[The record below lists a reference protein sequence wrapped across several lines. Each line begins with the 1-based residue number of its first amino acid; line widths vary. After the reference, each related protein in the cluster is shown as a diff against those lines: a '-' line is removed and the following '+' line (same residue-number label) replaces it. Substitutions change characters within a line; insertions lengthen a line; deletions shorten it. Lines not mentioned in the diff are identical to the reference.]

1 MGDYRHQA
9 DQSLPP
15 RYGNSPGAD
24 YFGGVSQIHPAK
36 GSRPDLYGTVLP
48 NGDRVYNLDAQVAAH
63 YTIHQQLADPEVP
76 RTTGA
81 NSYADTIA
89 QRHDI
94 ECWYAADQRD
104 RMLQGHKAFERPG
117 RPGEYRTWAELSGW
131 EQGTNAMALA
141 AAARYH
147 DIRTTAEIEFLHGL
161 QDWKP
166 EGAAA
171 GYFKNKGVAGFEAL
185 AGSYPASSQERMLGE
200 MPALRDKGGRVDFD
214 PLSMVGQAMGA
225 SGLKKTEF
233 EQFATLPL
241 SDRERDFFHPSIDS
255 IKQHGA
261 PVWEPHPD
269 HPANQAG
276 AMAHGRFRL
285 AYADAQGHR
294 IEKVLDLD
302 QGRRFSTTTSDPVT
316 GQTLS
321 IETKTPT
328 GPLVA
333 QNYFTPSYAVET
345 RNGQGELL
353 AQSTLPEGKNDHPRV
368 DSSPLYQEALRDL
381 EMKYREI
388 ENALKPDRRSVL
400 DDVKVDI
407 KAQHI
412 QAQQN
417 YLAKDHPLHL
427 DVVPH
432 PHGKPAKPVEAPTPP
447 PERPTVAPLSSSRQP
462 ASDDK
467 ASAAS
472 ITPESSIG
480 ERFKALVNA
489 IERKDDKAYDQ
500 VIQAQQASPE
510 WQKFQQ
516 QNHDYE
522 QALIAQQQR
531 EREQQLA
538 AQREE
543 DIRQQ
548 QQRGP
553 AMGR

>member
-1 MGDYRHQA
+1 MGDFRNQA

-24 YFGGVSQIHPAK
+24 YFGGASQLHAAQ
-36 GSRPDLYGTVLP
+36 GSRLDLYGTTLP
-48 NGDRVYNLDAQVAAH
+48 NGERVYNLDAQVAAH
-63 YTIHQQLADPEVP
+63 YTIHQQLSDPQVP

-89 QRHDI
+89 HRHDI

-104 RMLQGHKAFERPG
+104 RMLQGHKEFERPG
-117 RPGEYRTWAELSGW
+117 RPGEYRTWVELSGW
-131 EQGTNAMALA
+131 EHATNKTALA
-141 AAARYH
+141 ANARYH

-171 GYFKNKGVAGFEAL
+171 SYFKNKGVVGFEAL
-185 AGSYPASSQERMLGE
+185 AGSYPHASRERLLGE
-200 MPALRDKGGRVDFD
+200 MPALRDKGGGVDFH
-214 PLSMVGQAMGA
+214 PLSMGGHAVGAV
-225 SGLKKTEF
+225 GLKKTEF
-233 EQFATLPL
+233 ERFVTLPL

-276 AMAHGRFRL
+276 AMAHGRFKL
-285 AYADAQGHR
+285 GYTDAQGHR
-294 IEKVLDLD
+294 VEKVLDLD
-302 QGRRFSTTTSDPVT
+302 QGRRFTTTTSDPAT

-321 IETKTPT
+321 TETRTPT
-328 GPLVA
+328 RPLIA

-345 RNGQGELL
+345 RDGQGQVVS
-353 AQSTLPEGKNDHPRV
+353 QSTLPEGKNDHPRV
-368 DSSPLYQEALRDL
+368 DDSPLYQEALRDL
-381 EMKYREI
+381 KSKFEEI
-388 ENALKPDRRSVL
+388 EDDQKPERQAIIRV
-400 DDVKVDI
+400 VEVDI
-407 KAQHI
+407 NAQRD
-412 QAQQN
+412 QAQQH

-427 DVVPH
+427 NVAPH
-432 PHGKPAKPVEAPTPP
+432 PHGKQDQAPAPAAIEQKAAALPTAAPDTPL
-447 PERPTVAPLSSSRQP
+447 T
-462 ASDDK
+462 
-467 ASAAS
+467 AS
-472 ITPESSIG
+472 ITPQTSIG
-480 ERFKALVNA
+480 DRFKALVDA

-500 VIQAQQASPE
+500 VLEAHQASPE

-516 QNHDYE
+516 QSNDFE

-538 AQREE
+538 AQRQEE
-543 DIRQQ
+543 AHQQ
-548 QQRGP
+548 LQRGP

>member
-24 YFGGVSQIHPAK
+24 YFGGVSQIHPAR

-63 YTIHQQLADPEVP
+63 YTIHQQLADLEVP

-104 RMLQGHKAFERPG
+104 RMLQGHKVFERPG

-214 PLSMVGQAMGA
+214 PLSMVGHAMGA

-241 SDRERDFFHPSIDS
+241 SDRERDFFHPSIGS
-255 IKQHGA
+255 VKQHGA

-269 HPANQAG
+269 HPADQAN
-276 AMAHGRFRL
+276 AMEHGRFRL
-285 AYADAQGHR
+285 AYADAQGNR

-302 QGRRFSTTTSDPVT
+302 EGRRFSTTTSDPVT

-353 AQSTLPEGKNDHPRV
+353 AQRTLPEGKNDHPRV
-368 DSSPLYQEALRDL
+368 DGSPLYQEALRDL
-381 EMKYREI
+381 EGKFQAIANDPKPERKAVIREVEADI
-388 ENALKPDRRSVL
+388 EVQRT
-400 DDVKVDI
+400 
-407 KAQHI
+407 
-412 QAQQN
+412 QAQQH

-427 DVVPH
+427 DAVPH
-432 PHGKPAKPVEAPTPP
+432 PHGEHTQRRQTQVPISVEPPAKTMPT
-447 PERPTVAPLSSSRQP
+447 AAQDQPLG
-462 ASDDK
+462 
-467 ASAAS
+467 AS
-472 ITPESSIG
+472 ITPQSSID
-480 ERFKALVNA
+480 ERFKALVDA

-500 VIQAQQASPE
+500 VLQAHQASPE
-510 WQKFQQ
+510 LQAFQQ
-516 QNHDYE
+516 QSQDYE
-522 QALIAQQQR
+522 QALIAQQQL
-531 EREQQLA
+531 EREQKIA
-538 AQREE
+538 AQLQEE
-543 DIRQQ
+543 AQQQ

-553 AMGR
+553 VMGR

>member
-24 YFGGVSQIHPAK
+24 YLGGVSQIHAAK

-63 YTIHQQLADPEVP
+63 YTIRQQLADPEVP

-104 RMLQGHKAFERPG
+104 RMLQGHKAFERSG

-161 QDWKP
+161 QEWKP

-171 GYFKNKGVAGFEAL
+171 SYFKNKGVAGFEAL
-185 AGSYPASSQERMLGE
+185 AGSYPAPYRERMLGE

-214 PLSMVGQAMGA
+214 PLSMVGHAMGA

-285 AYADAQGHR
+285 GYTDAQGHR

-302 QGRRFSTTTSDPVT
+302 QGRRFSTTTSDPAT

-321 IETKTPT
+321 TETKMPT
-328 GPLVA
+328 GPLIA
-333 QNYFTPSYAVET
+333 QNYFTPSYAIEA
-345 RNGQGELL
+345 RDGQGQLVS
-353 AQSTLPEGKNDHPRV
+353 QSKLPEGKNDHPSV
-368 DSSPLYQEALRDL
+368 DGSPLYREALRDL
-381 EMKYREI
+381 EVKYREI
-388 ENALKPDRRSVL
+388 RNDPDDKRTSVII
-400 DDVKVDI
+400 KVEEDI
-407 KAQHI
+407 KAQHQ
-412 QAQQN
+412 QAQQH
-417 YLAKDHPLHL
+417 YLAKDHPLYQ

-432 PHGKPAKPVEAPTPP
+432 PHGKQTQQEQPQAPAPTVEP
-447 PERPTVAPLSSSRQP
+447 RTTTTPTVAKNQPL
-462 ASDDK
+462 
-467 ASAAS
+467 AAS
-472 ITPESSIG
+472 ITHQSSIG
-480 ERFKALVNA
+480 ERFKALVDA
-489 IERKDDKAYDQ
+489 IQRKDDKAYDQ
-500 VIQAQQASPE
+500 VLEAHQASPQ
-510 WQKFQQ
+510 WQAFQQ
-516 QNHDYE
+516 QSRDHE

-538 AQREE
+538 AQRQEE
-543 DIRQQ
+543 AQQQ

-553 AMGR
+553 VMGR